1 MDKIICL
8 IFGIIIGLLLTLLI
22 PQPAKSQILTDDSY
36 EWMQSGQFC
45 SGYFD
50 AVEYALDDGE
60 FQGKAETLQ
69 EYMSTINTEV
79 NMPEREID
87 AYYLSGYKYL
97 VELAEAYNLMEI
109 DSMSQVCLLLSE
121 ELKENARIIRNN
133 SI

>member
-8 IFGIIIGLLLTLLI
+8 IFGIIIGMLLTLLI
-22 PQPAKSQILTDDSY
+22 PQPAQSQILTSEPY

-45 SGYFD
+45 AGFYD
-50 AVEYALDDGE
+50 GVEYALDDGE

-69 EYMSTINTEV
+69 GYMSTINTEA

-87 AYYLSGYKYL
+87 AYYLSGYRYL

-109 DSMSQVCLLLSE
+109 DSMSQVCLLISE
-121 ELKENARIIRNN
+121 ELEINAIALRNN
-133 SI
+133 TI